1 MTAAKDSV
9 KESFAAFRPRPR
21 LPIAELSLPSP
32 RSRVL
37 ILGADRLAKDL
48 GDVLMSRAKFRYD
61 LIGYL
66 DMDPS
71 RVGERF
77 VNRGIIGTVEQL
89 HDVVDHYGVQTIAVC
104 LNDRRGGRLPVQSLL
119 ELKAMG
125 IEVVDG
131 HDLYEKES
139 GRLSID
145 LLKPSTLIFST
156 GFRRRAFTMGVKR
169 LCDFFC
175 AAIGLVFLAPLFALV
190 AMLIKLDSR
199 GPVFYRQTRVGVG
212 GVPYLIWKFRSMR
225 TDAEAHGA
233 RWAVEQD
240 PRITRVGWWLR
251 KWRIDEFPQLVNV
264 LKGEMSLVGPRPERP
279 VFVQE
284 LRNRIPYYDLRY
296 TVRPGITGWA
306 QIRYRYASSPEESH
320 IKLQYDLYYVKNLSL
335 TLDARIL
342 FETARVVLLGEGS
355 R

>member
-1 MTAAKDSV
+1 MNAT
-9 KESFAAFRPRPR
+9 KESVGTLRVRPRS
-21 LPIAELSLPSP
+21 PIADLSLPSP

-48 GDVLMSRAKFRYD
+48 GDILTSRAKFRYD
-61 LIGYL
+61 LVGFL

-71 RVGERF
+71 RVGERV
-77 VNRGIIGTVEQL
+77 VNRGIIGTIEQL
-89 HDVVDHYGVQTIAVC
+89 NEVVELYRVKTIAVC
-104 LNDRRGGRLPVQSLL
+104 LSDRRGGRLPVQPLL
-119 ELKAMG
+119 DLKATG
-125 IEVVDG
+125 IDVVDG

-169 LCDFFC
+169 LFDFIIS
-175 AAIGLVFLAPLFALV
+175 ALGLALLAPLFALV
-190 AMLIKLDSR
+190 GMLIKLDSQ
-199 GPVFYRQTRVGVG
+199 GPVFYRQTRVGLRG
-212 GVPYLIWKFRSMR
+212 IPYLIWKFRSMR
-225 TDAEAHGA
+225 MDAEMQGA
-233 RWAVEQD
+233 RWAIEQD
-240 PRITRVGWWLR
+240 PRITRIGWWLR
-251 KWRIDEFPQLVNV
+251 KWRIDEFPQLINV

-284 LRNRIPYYDLRY
+284 LRNQIPYYDLRY

-335 TLDARIL
+335 ALDARIL
-342 FETARVVLLGEGS
+342 FETARVVFLGEGS